1 MNTELTGIII
11 TFILTVILA
20 YPLGKYISKVY
31 GGERTFL
38 DFMNPVERFIFRV
51 CGIDPHKE
59 MNWKEFLKAM
69 LTINLLWLV
78 YAFFMF
84 LYQAHLPLN
93 PDGNPNMTPDLS
105 FNTAI
110 SFLVNCNLQDYSGE
124 TGVTYLTH
132 DAVVLFVLYLCSA
145 GRYRYGGR
153 TIPGSK
159 RQLGKIGRD
168 LEHSFGGK
176 AGRCRR
182 ARFAHVGGVQERHL
196 PISEQ

>member
-31 GGERTFL
+31 SEERTLL
-38 DFMNPVERFIFRV
+38 DFMNPVERFIFRI
-51 CGIDPHKE
+51 CGIDAHKE

-69 LTINLLWLV
+69 LTINLLWLI
-78 YAFFMF
+78 YTFFMF

-93 PDGNPNMTPDLS
+93 PDENPNMTPDLS

-124 TGVTYLTH
+124 SG
-132 DAVVLFVLYLCSA
+132 
-145 GRYRYGGR
+145 
-153 TIPGSK
+153 
-159 RQLGKIGRD
+159 
-168 LEHSFGGK
+168 HSF
-176 AGRCRR
+176 RLNWRERSCRLRWVRRSRGCGVARPTHLERVR
-182 ARFAHVGGVQERHL
+182 APRT
-196 PISEQ
+196 S